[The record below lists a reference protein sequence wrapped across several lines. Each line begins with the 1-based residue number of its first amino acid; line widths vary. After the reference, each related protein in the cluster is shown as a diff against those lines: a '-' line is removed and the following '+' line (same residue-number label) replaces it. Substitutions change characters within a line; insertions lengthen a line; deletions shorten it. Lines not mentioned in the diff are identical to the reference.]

1 MRAPAWA
8 ALALAGLLFQAAQAQ
23 AVQTRGPGSLL
34 DCAPPDRVAQ
44 ALAEVNARR
53 AAGAQCGGR
62 SWPPVP
68 ALAWSE
74 PVAAAA
80 TAHAADSAQHDRMDH
95 RGSDGSQADQRLER
109 AGLRWRVWTENLGRG
124 HHSIAELVA
133 HWSQSPGHCA
143 NLMHP
148 RVTLLGLACR
158 QRPGQEAFWVMTL
171 AAPL

>member
-1 MRAPAWA
+1 MKSPAWA
-8 ALALAGLLFQAAQAQ
+8 ALALAGLLTQVVQAQ
-23 AVQTRGPGSLL
+23 AIDSLL

-62 SWPPVP
+62 SWPPV
-68 ALAWSE
+68 AMLAWSE
-74 PVAAAA
+74 SVAAAA
-80 TAHAADSAQHDRMDH
+80 AAHAADSALRDRMDH

-133 HWSQSPGHCA
+133 HWSHSPGHCA

-148 RVTLLGLACR
+148 RVSLLGLACR
-158 QRPGQEAFWVMTL
+158 QRPGQDRFWVLTL
-171 AAPL
+171 AAPM